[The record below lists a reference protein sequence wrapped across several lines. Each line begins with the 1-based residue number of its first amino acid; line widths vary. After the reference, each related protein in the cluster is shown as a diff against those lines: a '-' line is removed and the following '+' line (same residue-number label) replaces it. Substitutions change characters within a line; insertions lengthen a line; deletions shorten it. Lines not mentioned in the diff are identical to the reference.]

1 MMNYPITFTFKILA
15 LAPQIYVRDAQG
27 NLLLYV
33 KQKLLKLKEA
43 VNVFADEAQTRQL
56 YSINAD
62 RWLDFNARYAITDW
76 QGMQLGSIKRQGM
89 RSLWKAQY
97 DVFYG
102 EQPVMNIREENPWAK
117 VMDALLGEIPI
128 LGIFT
133 GYFFHPKYLISRQ
146 DGTPLLRL
154 TKKRAFLESNFIL
167 EPLAQLHPQEEQ
179 LAHLSTLMMILLE
192 RSRG

>member
-1 MMNYPITFTFKILA
+1 MMNYPITFSFKILA
-15 LAPQIYVRDAQG
+15 LAPQIMVRDAQG
-27 NLLLYV
+27 NQLLNV
-33 KQKLLKLKEA
+33 KQKLFKLKEA
-43 VNVFADEAQTRQL
+43 VNVFADEGQTRQL

-62 RWLDFNARYAITDW
+62 RIIDFNARYNISDW
-76 QGMQLGSIKRQGM
+76 QGTQIGAVKRQGM
-89 RSLWKAQY
+89 RSIWKAQY
-97 DVFYG
+97 DVLYG
-102 EQPVMNIREENPWAK
+102 EQPVMSIREENPWSK
-117 VMDALLGEIPI
+117 VGDALLGEIPI

-133 GYFFHPKYLISRQ
+133 GYFFHPKYLITRQ

-154 TKKRAFLESNFIL
+154 TKRRAFLESNFIL